1 VLAKFGKVPAEVAA
15 MKLTFLGKDT
25 TGDQSPTLYDTDEDK
40 YLIQGWIV
48 SDREVL
54 DQLDIPPHESV
65 ILVPKALMSY
75 LPKAQESDGDPT
87 PSA

>member
-1 VLAKFGKVPAEVAA
+1 
-15 MKLTFLGKDT
+15 MKITFLGKTT

-54 DQLDIPPHESV
+54 DQLDIPSHETV
-65 ILVPKALMSY
+65 ILVPKALMSH

-87 PSA
+87 SSA